1 MKLLDIKKWNILYNL
16 SLCRVYATLLY
27 YFLLQIDL
35 QLNEMMTFNMC
46 VCGNTY
52 CCIISLSPSLSSQL
66 SPPLPHHSPS
76 LASGCGCSGCSG
88 GLGPDEAEK
97 GSTAVLSLWLP
108 APSPPPHIMNNGTE
122 KYIYLLI
129 APAPWLRP
137 FSLARTATA
146 QGWGFW
152 TPHPTRDCLCSFW
165 SWVLLSVLEMGNQAW
180 FWKGQAIFWRG
191 GHPQVRPKRAVL
203 VVCARNTVISSDIFT
218 PQFGI

>member
-1 MKLLDIKKWNILYNL
+1 M
-16 SLCRVYATLLY
+16 CR
-27 YFLLQIDL
+27 
-35 QLNEMMTFNMC
+35 
-46 VCGNTY
+46 NTY
-52 CCIISLSPSLSSQL
+52 CCIISLSPPHPTAVART
-66 SPPLPHHSPS
+66 PPPRSPS

-97 GSTAVLSLWLP
+97 GSTAVLSLWFP

-137 FSLARTATA
+137 FSLAQTATA

-152 TPHPTRDCLCSFW
+152 THPLAPMPHHPTRDCLCSFW

-180 FWKGQAIFWRG
+180 FLKVQAIFWRG
-191 GHPQVRPKRAVL
+191 GHPQVRPRRAAL
-203 VVCARNTVISSDIFT
+203 MVCVRITVISSDIFT
-218 PQFGI
+218 AQF